1 MNVRSNHTEFAP
13 RSVDN
18 AVSVEE
24 LQQVRIDREINVQVA
39 DAARKFNKVVG
50 KISLDE
56 AYDIFEHIDF
66 KHYASYDIVWNAL
79 NNTYQNQPEEAYRT
93 DGIVARLQAALAKR
107 DYKITNW

>member
-1 MNVRSNHTEFAP
+1 MNTRSNRTEFAP

-24 LQQVRIDREINVQVA
+24 LQQARIEREINVQVA
-39 DAARKFNKVVG
+39 DAARKFNKVIG

-66 KHYASYDIVWNAL
+66 KHYASYDIVWNAMYEFFAK
-79 NNTYQNQPEEAYRT
+79 NPEDFYRT
-93 DGIVARLQAALAKR
+93 DGIVAKLQAKLVER
-107 DYKITNW
+107 GYKIENW